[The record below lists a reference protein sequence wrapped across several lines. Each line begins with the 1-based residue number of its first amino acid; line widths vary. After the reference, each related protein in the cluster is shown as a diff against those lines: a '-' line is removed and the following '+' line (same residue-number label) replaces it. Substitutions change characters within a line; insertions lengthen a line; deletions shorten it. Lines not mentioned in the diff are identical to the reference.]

1 MQLKRDDN
9 SGFDSPEQGGAAT
22 PRNEYYDTQS
32 AYNDAG
38 PRDGQS
44 PYGQPGQSPYGQPG
58 QSPYGQPG
66 QSPYGQPGQS
76 SYGQPGQSPY
86 GQAGGAPYGQTG
98 SAPYGQSAYG
108 RPGQTPYG
116 APNDP
121 YSQQTRFNQSPSGS
135 AYSASYAST
144 KSGVPAWVIGLLV
157 LAVLGV
163 GAYLFFGTDVFGK
176 RFKPGK
182 VSGNKF
188 KNEYFGVEIDG
199 GVDGTMMGYAG
210 SEDAEKKDLE
220 KNYQAVN
227 ELILTTN
234 KGEILMFSVLNT
246 GQDIKGNGY
255 TDSEIM
261 DQMEGAFKSTI
272 AGSGYADATVEKTS
286 LSIGGRTRQGF
297 SIKAPTAAGT
307 AYCNQY
313 YIFSGKYVG
322 FITSVAYS
330 NSRST
335 ALITEHVKKCDPD

>member
-9 SGFDSPEQGGAAT
+9 SGFDSPDQGGAAT

-32 AYNDAG
+32 AYNNAG

-58 QSPYGQPG
+58 QSP
-66 QSPYGQPGQS
+66 
-76 SYGQPGQSPY
+76 YGQPGQSPY

-135 AYSASYAST
+135 AYSASFAST

-199 GVDGTMMGYAG
+199 GADGTMMGYAG
-210 SEDAEKKDLE
+210 TEDSEKRDLE

-261 DQMEGAFKSTI
+261 DQ
-272 AGSGYADATVEKTS
+272 
-286 LSIGGRTRQGF
+286 
-297 SIKAPTAAGT
+297 IKASTAAGT

-322 FITSVAYS
+322 FITSVAYT